1 MLLHFSSLSISFTL
15 SPLCAFSANRLRLL
29 QGAPAKETKRM
40 SFGSDWSGSPHANVS
55 MYEEATKTQ
64 LMHISIQIEKE
75 KQLGCSTEEQKSGYF
90 EL

>member
-1 MLLHFSSLSISFTL
+1 MLLHFSSVSIRFTL
-15 SPLCAFSANRLRLL
+15 SPWSAFSADRLRPL
-29 QGAPAKETKRM
+29 QGAPRKLMKRM

-55 MYEEATKTQ
+55 MHEEATETQ
-64 LMHISIQIEKE
+64 LMHTSIQIEIE